1 MSMIFLH
8 QFSFFKNQN
17 KEKKLI
23 LRLHLFIVGIPQ
35 GGSNETQEN
44 LGNVYFV
51 EKFRQFMV
59 ALGSFKN
66 N

>member
-1 MSMIFLH
+1 M
-8 QFSFFKNQN
+8 
-17 KEKKLI
+17 
-23 LRLHLFIVGIPQ
+23 HLFIVGIPQ

-44 LGNVYFV
+44 LGNVNFV